1 MNTHHPLRRFS
12 FRSIAT
18 RLRAPVVERSDTTA
32 GCHTTRSRLL
42 CAGNNRSVERKY
54 VLFEPL
60 RTLPPTPPR
69 PWGQARTFRPR
80 PQTKA
85 RLRCALAALLSLSLA
100 APAWAIKPA
109 TWAHTTEADFAPGH
123 NQDTVVTNLG
133 DVKLARRTQALADLP
148 QDAGIVYDLQPSP
161 DGSVYLAVGPEC
173 SLLRHRN
180 GQIEKLLDLPDEQAF
195 ALGLAP
201 DGRLLVALSSA
212 SCRIA
217 ALNADNTLETLVQL
231 PGIRYIWDMIVDDSG
246 LLLATGTDGKLLHVD
261 LWGNAAANGP
271 QTLELL
277 DAAQN
282 NLLCLGRDSLGRI
295 YVGSDTDGLV
305 YRVTLKPDASTEAFV
320 LYDAPEPE
328 IGALL
333 VRPDGTVFAGTA
345 DANQA
350 RPGRLEEAAASEA
363 GRPQAPTTIEIEP
376 APPPEEPGDLPQVPP
391 PPEPMRQPSGGP
403 PSQGPVSLS
412 PTPQAGEPIAPET
425 AGPSH
430 TATTANSAHPSTTP
444 AKTPPSTAAGPE
456 TVEASDTQADL
467 LRELIRQR
475 LEQALSTS
483 AGEFRS
489 DRPQVNGEVPPAR
502 IIKRKTQ
509 TTSEQAPSAR
519 EGNAIYRIGPDGFVT
534 EVFRES
540 VMILD
545 LMEDP
550 SDSDKLLVATGN
562 EGELFLVDPAAEE
575 TSILVDLEPQQIP
588 RMTRDAA
595 GQVLLG
601 TANPPSLLRLE
612 TGFAPQ
618 GTYTSTVLD
627 ANQVSLWGKMHL
639 TGITPPGT
647 TIAVQTRAGNVQDP
661 DQAAW
666 SAWSAPVVLEH
677 SPATLALTPR
687 LVPIVSPPARFL
699 QYRLTLVGDART
711 TSVVDRVQI
720 AYVVPNLK
728 PQVTS
733 IRASYSPDGEPSSE
747 APNNGAYPQP
757 PTRPNLQIDWEAD
770 DPNGDQL
777 LFTLEYQPEGSG
789 KWLPLARDLQET
801 SFQWD
806 TRHVPDGR
814 YTLRVIAADSPDN
827 TPDMASKS
835 IRLSDPVL
843 VDNTP
848 PALRL
853 LSQRVDADTASITG
867 IVTDALSPIT
877 AIHYSVDSDELWQP
891 VAADD
896 LIYDSPRETF
906 TVTIPNLSPGQ
917 HAVTIRVT
925 DSRGNALYQA
935 VFIEVGEK

>member
-1 MNTHHPLRRFS
+1 
-12 FRSIAT
+12 
-18 RLRAPVVERSDTTA
+18 
-32 GCHTTRSRLL
+32 
-42 CAGNNRSVERKY
+42 
-54 VLFEPL
+54 
-60 RTLPPTPPR
+60 
-69 PWGQARTFRPR
+69 
-80 PQTKA
+80 
-85 RLRCALAALLSLSLA
+85 
-100 APAWAIKPA
+100 
-109 TWAHTTEADFAPGH
+109 
-123 NQDTVVTNLG
+123 VTNLG

-148 QDAGIVYDLQPSP
+148 QDAGIVYDLQASP

-180 GQIEKLLDLPDEQAF
+180 GLTEKLLDLPDEQAF
-195 ALGLAP
+195 ALALAP

-217 ALNADNTLETLVQL
+217 ALNPDNTLETLVQL
-231 PGIRYIWDMIVDDSG
+231 PAIRYIWDMLVDDSG
-246 LLLATGTDGKLLHVD
+246 LLLATGTDGKLLRVD

-271 QTLELL
+271 PTVELL

-282 NLLCLGRDSLGRI
+282 NLLCFGRDSLGRL

-305 YRVTLKPDASTEAFV
+305 YRVTLKPDAATEVFV

-363 GRPQAPTTIEIEP
+363 GRPQAPSPNIEIEP

-391 PPEPMRQPSGGP
+391 PPEPIHQPQGGS
-403 PSQGPVSLS
+403 PSQRPADFPPV
-412 PTPQAGEPIAPET
+412 PQAGESVAPDTTGLPDMPDT
-425 AGPSH
+425 AI
-430 TATTANSAHPSTTP
+430 TANSVR
-444 AKTPPSTAAGPE
+444 PSTAPVKPEHSLSRSETPHSASAGPE
-456 TVEASDTQADL
+456 TAPASDTQADL

-483 AGEFRS
+483 AGELRS
-489 DRPQVNGEVPPAR
+489 DRPPVNGEVPSAPMT
-502 IIKRKTQ
+502 KRKTR
-509 TTSEQAPSAR
+509 TTPEQAPSAR
-519 EGNAIYRIGPDGFVT
+519 QGNAIYRIGPDGFVT

-550 SDSDKLLVATGN
+550 SGSDKLLVATGN
-562 EGELFLVDPAAEE
+562 EGELFSVDPAAEE

-595 GQVLLG
+595 GQVLIG

-618 GTYTSTVLD
+618 GAYTSPVLD
-627 ANQVSLWGKMHL
+627 ANQVSLWGKLHL
-639 TGITPPGT
+639 TGTTPPGA
-647 TIAVQTRAGNVQDP
+647 TISVQTRAGNVQDP

-666 SAWSAPVVLEH
+666 SAWSTPVVLEH
-677 SPATLALTPR
+677 SPAALALTPR
-687 LVPIVSPPARFL
+687 QVPIVSPPARFL
-699 QYRLTLVGDART
+699 QYRLTLVGDAHT

-747 APNNGAYPQP
+747 ATNNGDYPQP
-757 PTRPNLQIDWEAD
+757 PTQPNLQIDWEAD

-789 KWLPLARDLQET
+789 MWLPLARDLQET

-814 YTLRVIAADSPDN
+814 YTLRVVADDSPDN

-835 IRLSDPVL
+835 VRLSDPVL

-853 LSQRVDADTASITG
+853 LSQRVDADTASVTG
-867 IVTDALSPIT
+867 IVTDALSPII

-906 TVTIPNLSPGQ
+906 TVTIPDLPPGQ
-917 HAVTIRVT
+917 HAVTIRAT

>member
-1 MNTHHPLRRFS
+1 MSTHHQLRTPPSVPPHLRE
-12 FRSIAT
+12 RART
-18 RLRAPVVERSDTTA
+18 LRA
-32 GCHTTRSRLL
+32 
-42 CAGNNRSVERKY
+42 
-54 VLFEPL
+54 
-60 RTLPPTPPR
+60 
-69 PWGQARTFRPR
+69 W

-85 RLRCALAALLSLSLA
+85 RFRSALAALLSLSLT

-109 TWAHTTEADFAPGH
+109 SWAHTTEADFAPGH

-148 QDAGIVYDLQPSP
+148 QDAGIVYDLQASP
-161 DGSVYLAVGPEC
+161 DGSVYLTVGPEC

-195 ALGLAP
+195 ALALAP

-217 ALNADNTLETLVQL
+217 ALKADNTLETLVHL
-231 PGIRYIWDMIVDDSG
+231 PGVRYVWDMLVDDTG
-246 LLLATGTDGKLLHVD
+246 VFLATGTDGKLLRID
-261 LWGNAAANGP
+261 LWGNAVATGP
-271 QTLELL
+271 QTAELL

-305 YRVTLKPDASTEAFV
+305 YRLTLKPDASTEAFV

-363 GRPQAPTTIEIEP
+363 GRPQAPSPTIEIEP

-391 PPEPMRQPSGGP
+391 PPEPMHQPSGGS
-403 PSQGPVSLS
+403 PSQGPANLS
-412 PTPQAGEPIAPET
+412 PTPQADEPVAPQT
-425 AGPSH
+425 ADPAH
-430 TATTANSAHPSTTP
+430 TATTANSIHPWTAP
-444 AKTPPSTAAGPE
+444 AKPGHNLSRSETPHSAAAGPE
-456 TVEASDTQADL
+456 TSVAPDTQADL

-483 AGEFRS
+483 AGQFRS
-489 DRPQVNGEVPPAR
+489 DRPQVNGEVPPAH
-502 IIKRKTQ
+502 ITKRKTQ

-550 SDSDKLLVATGN
+550 SGSDKLLVATGN

-575 TSILVDLEPQQIP
+575 TSLLADLEPQQIP
-588 RMTRDAA
+588 RMIRNAT

-618 GTYTSTVLD
+618 GAYTSPVLD
-627 ANQVSLWGKMHL
+627 ANQVSLWGKLHL
-639 TGITPPGT
+639 TGTTPPGT
-647 TIAVQTRAGNVQDP
+647 TISVQTRAGNVQDP

-687 LVPIVSPPARFL
+687 QVPVASPPARFL
-699 QYRLTLVGDART
+699 QYRLTLVGDAHIT
-711 TSVVDRVQI
+711 PVVDRVQI

-733 IRASYSPDGEPSSE
+733 IRASYSPNGESPSNATS
-747 APNNGAYPQP
+747 NGAYPQP
-757 PTRPNLQIDWEAD
+757 STQPDLQIDWEAD

-777 LFTLEYQPEGSG
+777 LFTLEYQPEGSSL
-789 KWLPLARDLQET
+789 WLPLARDLKET
-801 SFQWD
+801 SFHWD
-806 TRHVPDGR
+806 TRHAPDGR
-814 YTLRVIAADSPDN
+814 YTLRVVADDSPDN

-835 IRLSDPVL
+835 IRLSDPIL

-853 LSQRVDADTASITG
+853 LSQRVDADTASVTG
-867 IVTDALSPIT
+867 IVTDALSPIV
-877 AIHYSVDSDELWQP
+877 AIHYSLDSDELWQP
-891 VAADD
+891 VPADD

-925 DSRGNALYQA
+925 DTRGNALYQA
-935 VFIEVGEK
+935 VFIEVDEK